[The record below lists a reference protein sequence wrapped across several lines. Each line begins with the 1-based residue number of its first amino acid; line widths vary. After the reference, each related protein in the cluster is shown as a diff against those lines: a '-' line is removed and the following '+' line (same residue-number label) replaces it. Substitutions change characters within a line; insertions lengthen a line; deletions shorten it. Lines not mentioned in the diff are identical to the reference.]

1 MAQKLKNLSK
11 METKSSLVELF
22 PKGYYPPH
30 TASMKKIMDEL
41 RVIAKNPVVEAAYN
55 DAIAHLDPFIME
67 LGIQQENPW
76 AGTSIEDFVNYFDK
90 WFTFLPQPSSG
101 LGFIVPLT
109 FFYANNPQGFYFMNH
124 LQSKSGDAKSYSK
137 EIFNWTVK
145 FIMERGK
152 FMDSK
157 ESTYYLKEWLEFVGP
172 AIKDF
177 IVPKKGYQSFNEF
190 FSRSLN
196 LKTNPRPISNPDDD
210 SILVAS
216 ADTEI
221 NFIESNITLKTS
233 LPVKT
238 REINV
243 SELLNNSKYA
253 KNFVGGTALSCVLMP
268 TNYHRYHAPVTG
280 NLVEGM
286 DIPGIYNGIMDG
298 EHWFN
303 EGNIGESNT
312 DFSIF
317 EDFHRAY
324 FIIETKD
331 YGCVAIIPVGLNT
344 ISSIHPSVV
353 GDKSTYVA
361 PGGKPIP
368 VKKGQELGY
377 FAYGGSLNIL
387 LFEPGV
393 LGSISVLQGQR
404 IGEMTK
410 ISKKK

>member
-1 MAQKLKNLSK
+1 MKREIQQAPQ
-11 METKSSLVELF
+11 EPCKSRLVDMF

-30 TASMKKIMDEL
+30 TAKMNEIMAEL
-41 RVIAKNPVVEAAYN
+41 RLIISNPVVEAAYN
-55 DAIAHLDPFIME
+55 DSIAHLDPFIME

-76 AGTSIEDFVNYFDK
+76 LGTNVEDFACYFDK

-109 FFYANNPQGFYFMNH
+109 FFYVNNPQAFYFMNK
-124 LQSKSGDAKSYSK
+124 LQSKSGKAEIYSK

-145 FIMERGK
+145 FIMERGR

-157 ESTYYLKEWLEFVGP
+157 ESTYYMKEWLQFIGP
-172 AIKDF
+172 SIKDF
-177 IVPKKGYQSFNEF
+177 IIPKGGYQTFNEF

-196 LKTNPRPISNPDDD
+196 PKTNPRPISNPDDD
-210 SILVAS
+210 SIVVAS
-216 ADTEI
+216 GDTEI
-221 NFIESNITLKTS
+221 NFIESDITLKTS

-243 SELLNNSKYA
+243 SDLLNNSKYA

-268 TNYHRYHAPVTG
+268 TNYHRYHAPVSG
-280 NLVEGM
+280 MLVEGM
-286 DIPGIYNGIMDG
+286 DVPGIYNGIMDG

-303 EGNIGESNT
+303 EGDIGESDTN
-312 DFSIF
+312 FSIF

-324 FIIETKD
+324 FIIQTKN
-331 YGCVAIIPVGLNT
+331 YGCVAMIPVGLNT
-344 ISSIHPSVV
+344 ISSIHPSLINHH
-353 GDKSTYVA
+353 SSYVA

-404 IGEMTK
+404 IGSMTK
-410 ISKKK
+410 ISS

>member
-1 MAQKLKNLSK
+1 MLNVPTQ
-11 METKSSLVELF
+11 TKESPLVEMF

-30 TASMKKIMDEL
+30 TKEMKRIMEEL
-41 RVIAKNPVVEAAYN
+41 HVIVSNPVVEAAYN
-55 DAIAHLDPFIME
+55 DAIANLDPFVME

-76 AGTSIEDFVNYFDK
+76 AGTNVHDFVAYFDK

-109 FFYANNPQGFYFMNH
+109 FFYLNNPQGFYFMNK
-124 LQSKSGDAKSYSK
+124 LQSKSDEADEYTK

-145 FIMERGK
+145 FIKERGR

-157 ESTYYLKEWLEFVGP
+157 ESTYYLKEWLEFLGP
-172 AIKDF
+172 SIKDF
-177 IVPKKGYQSFNEF
+177 IVPEGGYKTFNEF

-196 LKTNPRPISNPDDD
+196 PKTNPRPISNPDDD

-216 ADTEI
+216 GDTEI
-221 NFIESNITLKTS
+221 NFIESNLTLKTT

-243 SELLNNSKYA
+243 SELLNHSKYA

-268 TNYHRYHAPVTG
+268 TNYHRYHAPVSG
-280 NLVEGM
+280 MLLEGM
-286 DIPGIYNGIMDG
+286 DVPGIYNGIMDG

-303 EGNIGESNT
+303 EGNIGESDTN
-312 DFSIF
+312 FSIF

-324 FIIETKD
+324 FIIQTKD
-331 YGCVAIIPVGLNT
+331 YGCVAMVPVGLNT
-344 ISSIHPSVV
+344 ISAIHPSVV
-353 GDKSTYVA
+353 NHHSSYVA
-361 PGGKPIP
+361 PGDKPVP

-404 IGEMTK
+404 IGAMTK
-410 ISKKK
+410 ITH

>member
-1 MAQKLKNLSK
+1 MKQKQQPKAKTPSGSALTA
-11 METKSSLVELF
+11 MF

-30 TASMKKIMDEL
+30 TPQMKKIMDEL
-41 RVIAKNPVVEAAYN
+41 RVIAANPVVVSAYN
-55 DAIAHLDPFIME
+55 DAIANLDPFVME
-67 LGIQQENPW
+67 LGTQQENPW
-76 AGTSIEDFVNYFDK
+76 TGTSIDDFVNYFDK

-109 FFYANNPQGFYFMNH
+109 FLYLNNPQGFYFMNK
-124 LQSKSGDAKSYSK
+124 LQSKSGNAKEYSA
-137 EIFNWTVK
+137 EIFNWSVR
-145 FIMERGK
+145 FIKERGR

-157 ESTYYLKEWLEFVGP
+157 ESTFYLKEWLKFVGP
-172 AIKDF
+172 SISDY
-177 IVPKKGYQSFNEF
+177 IVPKGGYKTFNEF

-196 LKTNPRPISNPDDD
+196 MANNPRPISNPDDD
-210 SILVAS
+210 SVLVAS

-221 NFIESNITLKTS
+221 NFIESNLTLKTS

-243 SELLNNSKYA
+243 TDLLNNSKFA
-253 KNFVGGTALSCVLMP
+253 KYFVGGTALSCVLMP
-268 TNYHRYHAPVTG
+268 TNYHRYHAPVG
-280 NLVEGM
+280 GLLVEGM
-286 DIPGIYNGIMDG
+286 DVPGIYNGIMDG

-324 FIIETKD
+324 FIIKTKK
-331 YGCVAIIPVGLNT
+331 YGYVAMIPVGLNT

-353 GDKSTYVA
+353 NKRSTYVP
-361 PGGKPIP
+361 PGGTPVP
-368 VKKGQELGY
+368 VKKGEELGY

-387 LFEPGV
+387 LFQPGV

-404 IGEMTK
+404 IGSLSPV
-410 ISKKK
+410 SK

>member
-1 MAQKLKNLSK
+1 MEQKMQDDAQ
-11 METKSSLVELF
+11 EICKSSLVDMF
-22 PKGYYPPH
+22 PKGYYPQH
-30 TASMKKIMDEL
+30 TPEMDEIIAEL
-41 RVIAKNPVVEAAYN
+41 RVIISNPVVEAAYN

-67 LGIQQENPW
+67 LGTQQENPW
-76 AGTSIEDFVNYFDK
+76 AGTNVDDFWCYFNK

-109 FFYANNPQGFYFMNH
+109 FFYVNNPQAFYFMNK
-124 LQSKSGDAKSYSK
+124 LQSKSGKAEAYST

-145 FIMERGK
+145 FIMERGR

-157 ESTYYLKEWLEFVGP
+157 ESTYYMEEWLKFVGP
-172 AIKDF
+172 SMKDF
-177 IVPKKGYQSFNEF
+177 IIPEGGYKTFNEF

-196 LKTNPRPISNPDDD
+196 LKNNPRPVSNPDDD
-210 SILVAS
+210 SIMVAS
-216 ADTEI
+216 GDTEI

-243 SELLNNSKYA
+243 NDLLNNSVYA

-280 NLVEGM
+280 MLVEGM
-286 DIPGIYNGIMDG
+286 DVPGFYNGIMDG

-303 EGNIGESNT
+303 EGDIGESDTN
-312 DFSIF
+312 FSIF

-324 FIIETKD
+324 FIIQTKE
-331 YGCVAIIPVGLNT
+331 YGCVAMIPVGLNT
-344 ISSIHPSVV
+344 ISSIHPSVIINR
-353 GDKSTYVA
+353 SSYVA
-361 PGGKPIP
+361 PGEKPIP

-404 IGEMTK
+404 IGSMTK
-410 ISKKK
+410 IAG